1 MRIDTG
7 SMMQGQLRTDIP
19 DLQAITEGLVMGQ
32 ADFSAALGQ
41 AVEGNLFV
49 QNADNCF
56 ADIEK
61 TVVSAD
67 NILEASVIEIPS
79 EEHVYADEYTGEPE
93 NTVSVASDE
102 ERKLQPETAD
112 SEDKAKAFYQN
123 VLDSG
128 LAAEMQT
135 AVFMEHAPPDEE
147 VFTDVSEESE
157 VCEAVSEI
165 IQSAGSPVRNEEK
178 TETAY
183 HVENSV
189 QGVVLP
195 AGKEPEAGDKVTA
208 EVSDGNAF
216 QTRNEVK
223 VQNGFEEQSENRVK
237 TETEFSA
244 KETPEFTPEQDVRPK
259 EVLKPEKNDRS
270 SAPQGSAGKTG
281 SEETVPV
288 TAELQNN
295 GNMKTE
301 ADAEVLRG
309 TEMKEAPQA
318 VTDAKVT
325 VKPEMMVKTETG
337 VEVKMTGNYET
348 KAETDVRAEAVISE
362 KPEIKAEPEIRTEA
376 KVTEKP
382 EIKEEPVIRAEA
394 KVTEEPEMKAEPD
407 TTANAKE
414 TEKNEIKSEPE
425 IRAVAKITVKTE
437 ITADPVIRAEAKV
450 TGKPETKENPEI
462 RAEAKTAET
471 PEIKVEPEV
480 RAEAKVTEAHEID
493 AKPEIRAEAK
503 VTETPEI
510 KAKPVIGAEA
520 KITETP
526 EIKAEPVI
534 AAE

>member
-19 DLQAITEGLVMGQ
+19 DLQALTEGMGTGQ
-32 ADFSAALGQ
+32 TDFFAALGQ
-41 AVEGNLFV
+41 ASEGNLFV

-93 NTVSVASDE
+93 NTLSVAADE

-135 AVFMEHAPPDEE
+135 AVFMEHAPPVAE
-147 VFTDVSEESE
+147 VFTDVSQVSE
-157 VCEAVSEI
+157 AYEAVSEV
-165 IQSAGSPVRNEEK
+165 IQTAGSPVRNEERS
-178 TETAY
+178 ETAY

-195 AGKEPEAGDKVTA
+195 AGNEPEADDKVMA
-208 EVSDGNAF
+208 EVRDGNASEV
-216 QTRNEVK
+216 RNEAK

-281 SEETVPV
+281 SEETRPF
-288 TAELQNN
+288 TAELQNKVN
-295 GNMKTE
+295 TETE
-301 ADAEVLRG
+301 AGAEVVRE
-309 TEMKEAPQA
+309 TEMKAAPQA
-318 VTDAKVT
+318 MADAKVT
-325 VKPEMMVKTETG
+325 VKPEM
-337 VEVKMTGNYET
+337 
-348 KAETDVRAEAVISE
+348 KA
-362 KPEIKAEPEIRTEA
+362 
-376 KVTEKP
+376 
-382 EIKEEPVIRAEA
+382 
-394 KVTEEPEMKAEPD
+394 
-407 TTANAKE
+407 
-414 TEKNEIKSEPE
+414 
-425 IRAVAKITVKTE
+425 
-437 ITADPVIRAEAKV
+437 
-450 TGKPETKENPEI
+450 
-462 RAEAKTAET
+462 
-471 PEIKVEPEV
+471 
-480 RAEAKVTEAHEID
+480 
-493 AKPEIRAEAK
+493 
-503 VTETPEI
+503 
-510 KAKPVIGAEA
+510 
-520 KITETP
+520 
-526 EIKAEPVI
+526 
-534 AAE
+534 